1 MKQQLTPMRCLDMRT
16 EQITIEVDPRA
27 AEAFRSASDD
37 ERRKL
42 EVLLSLRILEAT
54 SSSASLEEVIS
65 EVSRNAQQR
74 GLTPPILDSILSE
87 S

>member
-1 MKQQLTPMRCLDMRT
+1 MNT

-27 AEAFRSASDD
+27 AEAFRSATDD

-42 EVLLSLRILEAT
+42 EALLSLRILEAT
-54 SSSASLEEVIS
+54 RGNASLDEIMS
-65 EVSRNAQQR
+65 ELSRKAQQR
-74 GLTPPILDSILSE
+74 GLTPGILDSILNE